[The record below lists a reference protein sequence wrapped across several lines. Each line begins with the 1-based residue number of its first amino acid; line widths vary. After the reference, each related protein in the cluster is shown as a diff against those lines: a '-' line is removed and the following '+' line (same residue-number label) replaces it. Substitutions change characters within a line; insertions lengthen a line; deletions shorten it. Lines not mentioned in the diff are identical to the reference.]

1 MERIGGQP
9 LLLGRKH
16 EYERDPISTRRGIY
30 ARRGQGRKEKRISKF
45 DRFAPIG
52 ENFRFSLKSKFDRT
66 GNISPERVST
76 TFFSL
81 PVSFF
86 IFSFSRNVS

>member
-9 LLLGRKH
+9 LLLDRKH

-66 GNISPERVST
+66 GNIGVSR

-86 IFSFSRNVS
+86 IFSFSGNVS

>member
-9 LLLGRKH
+9 LGRKH

-45 DRFAPIG
+45 APIG

-66 GNISPERVST
+66 GNISPERVSR